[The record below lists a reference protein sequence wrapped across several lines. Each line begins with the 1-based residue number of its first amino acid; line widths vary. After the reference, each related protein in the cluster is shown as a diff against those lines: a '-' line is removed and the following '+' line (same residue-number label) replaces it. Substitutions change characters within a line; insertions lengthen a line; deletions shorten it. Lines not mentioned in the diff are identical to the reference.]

1 MARPPRDP
9 SNPNDGKKTEPFVI
23 RVTDAVAL
31 DIYRRASELDIPPA
45 VLLRKLVVA
54 GMYGV
59 SRRTAPDDYQSSSD
73 FAPLQGMQS
82 DSE

>member
-9 SNPNDGKKTEPFVI
+9 SNPNDGKKTEAFVI
-23 RVTDAVAL
+23 RVTDTVAL
-31 DIYRRASELDIPPA
+31 DVYRRASELDIPPA

-59 SRRTAPDDYQSSSD
+59 SRGLSPDDYQSSSD
-73 FAPLQGMQS
+73 FAPLGGFLS

>member
-1 MARPPRDP
+1 MPRPPRDP

-45 VLLRKLVVA
+45 VLLRKLVIA
-54 GMYGV
+54 GMYGLQ
-59 SRRTAPDDYQSSSD
+59 RRAAPDDYQSSSD
-73 FAPLQGMQS
+73 FAPLAGLQS